1 MVVSS
6 STNETYYRRSGTLCS
21 RLFLRY
27 RMNVAFAVSA
37 LRQGQALSQPVSILT
52 TNPFFLPALF
62 PISGYRGR
70 LVNLVYDLY
79 PDALVAAGVLRR
91 ESWIASRLAAVTT
104 RALKRCDLT
113 VFIGR
118 RVQEYVERTY
128 GVPRRSAIIPV
139 GASAQEFRNPPAA
152 LGMGSRTRV
161 LYSGQLGRMHDV
173 KAIKS
178 LLEMPRLSGIDL
190 MFHASGRPYEELRRG
205 SGGGWAHF
213 GESLGHDAWVVQM
226 KSAQVSLVAIAQGAE
241 NVVVPSKLFSALVAG
256 HAIVAIA
263 PRNSDLAEIVVKHDC
278 GWVVSP
284 GDGAGLYRVLAEE
297 VSCPLQLQRK
307 RLNAFRVGHL
317 EYSSDAV
324 AKLWDQELQLLVSKQ
339 DTRGCVL

>member
-1 MVVSS
+1 
-6 STNETYYRRSGTLCS
+6 
-21 RLFLRY
+21 
-27 RMNVAFAVSA
+27 
-37 LRQGQALSQPVSILT
+37 
-52 TNPFFLPALF
+52 
-62 PISGYRGR
+62 
-70 LVNLVYDLY
+70 
-79 PDALVAAGVLRR
+79 
-91 ESWIASRLAAVTT
+91 
-104 RALKRCDLT
+104 
-113 VFIGR
+113 
-118 RVQEYVERTY
+118 
-128 GVPRRSAIIPV
+128 
-139 GASAQEFRNPPAA
+139 
-152 LGMGSRTRV
+152 
-161 LYSGQLGRMHDV
+161 
-173 KAIKS
+173 
-178 LLEMPRLSGIDL
+178 
-190 MFHASGRPYEELRRG
+190 
-205 SGGGWAHF
+205 
-213 GESLGHDAWVVQM
+213 M
-226 KSAQVSLVAIAQGAE
+226 KSAQVSLVAIAQAAE